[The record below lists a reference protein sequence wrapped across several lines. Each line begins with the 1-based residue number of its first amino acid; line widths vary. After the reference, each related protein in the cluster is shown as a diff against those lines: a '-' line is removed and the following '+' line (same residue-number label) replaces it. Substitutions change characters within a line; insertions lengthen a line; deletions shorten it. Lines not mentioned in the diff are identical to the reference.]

1 MQPTIE
7 AHKKPIHSG
16 LDDTQSRLR
25 DVAASAHAAHEE
37 EPLCGRRGPIGLMFS
52 RGCGLNAEQEKERG
66 GGYKMFDT
74 YVTLSADQY
83 NAISKKYEE
92 FQRTCDDVTKEPIK
106 VYSPLSQKNLEE
118 LYLIREVS
126 KTLQKKKEEDMKKAA
141 QAAAEQEKKAEEEK
155 PEEKEKTEEESK

>member
-1 MQPTIE
+1 
-7 AHKKPIHSG
+7 
-16 LDDTQSRLR
+16 
-25 DVAASAHAAHEE
+25 
-37 EPLCGRRGPIGLMFS
+37 
-52 RGCGLNAEQEKERG
+52 
-66 GGYKMFDT
+66 MFDT

-141 QAAAEQEKKAEEEK
+141 AWQYQLA
-155 PEEKEKTEEESK
+155 